1 MYDYFIINNN
11 MKGGN
16 YMKVAKNKTYTPEQI
31 KEVEGIARLIAVLP
45 EKKREAAVVIMT
57 AYAEGLTIGF
67 KTAGE

>member
-1 MYDYFIINNN
+1 
-11 MKGGN
+11 
-16 YMKVAKNKTYTPEQI
+16 MKVVKNKTYTPEQI